1 MRRNGRALELE
12 RTLADAFAGLRN
24 DYAAAKSNRF
34 RRQRTGVPSLGAG
47 ADYHY
52 RSEAE
57 FLRILEYA
65 RDMDRNDS
73 IVGQTV
79 DRAVTNTVQ
88 SGFALD
94 PQTGDEKLDKDLLAR
109 WQDWAEDPDAC
120 DLAGE
125 HAFADMEGLVL
136 RSAFVDGDILA
147 LPTEP
152 GSIELVEGHRLRTPR
167 STKRNVVHGVL
178 LDDRRR
184 RLEYWL
190 TRRDINPNSALH
202 KVSDIRPYPAR
213 DAEGRRLVF
222 HVYNPKRVSQ
232 TRGVSALAPIFDLL
246 GMFEDI
252 NFAKLVQQQVVS
264 CFAVFRQRQHEYDG
278 TGVVQRG
285 AESTE
290 TQSDGSTRTLQGIAP
305 GMDVLGEPGE
315 ELKGFSP
322 NVPNPEFFE
331 HVKLILTLVGVNLG
345 LPLVLLLMDASET
358 NFSGWR
364 GAVDQ
369 ARLGFRRNQVWLI
382 RQFHRPVYLWKLRQ
396 WMAGD
401 EALTKAAAK
410 RRVDITRHRWNPPTW
425 PYIQPLQDA
434 QADKLR
440 VAAGLTSMRR
450 VQAERGRDED
460 EVAREIVADNA
471 NRIELA
477 IGEAE
482 RINLEHADAAVD
494 WRELAGFDPKGRK
507 PAAPKKVMEDLAR
520 GVRAGV
526 PIAVSEARSAGLG
539 LTPETPE
546 GEPLLRFNDQDI
558 LAYHIENGLLTIN
571 EVRSRLNL
579 PAVEWGDVPVR
590 RAGVAPVEVGGS
602 IEKDIENPETDEDVN
617 DAKE

>member
-1 MRRNGRALELE
+1 MAE
-12 RTLADAFAGLRN
+12 AFAGLRN

-34 RRQRTGVPSLGAG
+34 RRTRTVPSLGSG

-52 RSEAE
+52 RSESE

-73 IVGQTV
+73 IVGQTI
-79 DRAVTNTVQ
+79 DRAVTNTIQ

-109 WQDWAEDPDAC
+109 WQAWAEDAEAC

-125 HAFADMEGLVL
+125 HTFADMERLIL
-136 RSAFVDGDILA
+136 RSMFVDGDILA
-147 LPTEP
+147 LQTKTGALEL
-152 GSIELVEGHRLRTPR
+152 IEAHRLRTPR
-167 STKRNVVHGVL
+167 GTKRNVVHGVL
-178 LDDRRR
+178 LNDQRR

-190 TRRDINPNSALH
+190 TKRDIDPNSAVH
-202 KVSDIRPYPAR
+202 KVSDIRAYPAR
-213 DAEGRRLVF
+213 DGEGRRQVF
-222 HVYNPKRVSQ
+222 HIYNPKRVSQ
-232 TRGVSALAPIFDLL
+232 TRGISAMAPIFDLL

-252 NFAKLVQQQVVS
+252 QFAKLVQQQVVS
-264 CFAVFRQRQHEYDG
+264 CFAVFRQRELLYEG
-278 TGVVQRG
+278 SGAVKRG

-290 TQSDGSTRTLQGIAP
+290 TLSDGSSRTLQGIAP

-331 HVKLILTLVGVNLG
+331 HVRLILTLVGVNLG
-345 LPLVLLLMDASET
+345 LPLVMVLMDASET

-369 ARLGFRRNQVWLI
+369 ARLGFRGNQDGLV
-382 RQFHRPVYLWKLRQ
+382 RQFHRGTYHWQLRLWMEAEAALRR
-396 WMAGD
+396 
-401 EALTKAAAK
+401 AAA
-410 RRVDITRHRWNPPTW
+410 RRRIEIARHRWNPPRW

-440 VAAGLTSMRR
+440 IAAGLTSMRR

-471 NRIELA
+471 NRIRLA
-477 IGEAE
+477 IEAAE
-482 RINLEHADAAVD
+482 RINLEHQDAAVD
-494 WRELAGFDPKGRK
+494 WRELASFDPKGRK

-526 PIAVSEARSAGLG
+526 PIAVSEARAAGLG
-539 LTPETPE
+539 LTPEPPE
-546 GEPLLRFNDQDI
+546 GETLLRFNDQDI

-579 PAVEWGDVPVR
+579 PPVDWGDVPVR
-590 RAGVAPVEVGGS
+590 RAGVAPVEVAGS
-602 IEKDIENPETDEDVN
+602 REKDTETSETVEDVN
-617 DAKE
+617 DATE